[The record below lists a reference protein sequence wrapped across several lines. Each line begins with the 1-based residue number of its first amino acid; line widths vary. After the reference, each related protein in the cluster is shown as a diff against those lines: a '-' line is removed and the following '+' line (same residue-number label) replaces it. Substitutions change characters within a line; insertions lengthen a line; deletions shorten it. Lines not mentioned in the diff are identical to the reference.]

1 VRSRDLRPETS
12 EANVH
17 SAVASLFSAFV
28 VQIIT
33 GATSHPPA
41 LAQAV
46 ASSKQFFAPIQAAY
60 DCTPNF
66 TADVFREIFD
76 VFREVFDVFRVF
88 REVFD
93 VFREVFEARYMSEG
107 NPFFPVPPASSP
119 SHAEQ
124 QQQQQQQQQPLPY
137 AQILQETV
145 AGVLPSL
152 VSVSASDT
160 RVDHIKVAGLCG

>member
-1 VRSRDLRPETS
+1 
-12 EANVH
+12 
-17 SAVASLFSAFV
+17 

-66 TADVFREIFD
+66 TADVFREIFH
-76 VFREVFDVFRVF
+76 VFREI
-88 REVFD
+88 FD
-93 VFREVFEARYMSEG
+93 VFREIFETRYMSEG

-119 SHAEQ
+119 SHAE
-124 QQQQQQQQQPLPY
+124 QQQQQQQQPLPY